1 MHLRYCL
8 LLTFVLSLSWPLMI
22 QAQEKRRF
30 EINVGVSTPGL
41 YESKDTWFEF
51 LGAESFDF
59 YHDKPLSDLEEPYS
73 TTINPFYSLEFSYDL
88 AESGFFKR
96 LDLVGFVNYHSA
108 KFEEIDIINNTSI
121 METARKVN
129 ILIGLRYDIFKKEK
143 SNMYAQLLAGGGISN
158 SSGYWDYIYSDMDD
172 GSHIT
177 MQLTLGFN
185 RRLGGEDS
193 KWGLMTE
200 FGYGSEFSAGK
211 LPLIP
216 GIRMGLSYRF

>member
-1 MHLRYCL
+1 MHSRNCL
-8 LLTFVLSLSWPLMI
+8 LLTLALLILRPL
-22 QAQEKRRF
+22 AVNSKERF
-30 EINVGVSTPGL
+30 EINFGISTPGMD
-41 YESKDTWFEF
+41 ESKDTRFEY
-51 LGAESFDF
+51 LGAESFYH
-59 YHDKPLSDLEEPYS
+59 YHDEPLSDLEEPYNI
-73 TTINPFYSLEFSYDL
+73 TIYPFYSIEFSYDL

-108 KFEEIDIINNTSI
+108 KFEEIDIINNISI

-172 GSHIT
+172 GSHTT

-216 GIRMGLSYRF
+216 GIRMGLSYKF

>member
-1 MHLRYCL
+1 MHLRNCL
-8 LLTFVLSLSWPLMI
+8 FLTLALLILRPL
-22 QAQEKRRF
+22 AVNSKERF
-30 EINVGVSTPGL
+30 EINFGISTPGM
-41 YESKDTWFEF
+41 YESKNTRFEY
-51 LGAESFDF
+51 LGAESFYD
-59 YHDKPLSDLEEPYS
+59 YHDEPLSDLEEPYNI
-73 TTINPFYSLEFSYDL
+73 TVYPFYSIEFSYDL

-96 LDLVGFVNYHSA
+96 LDLVGFVSYHSA

-129 ILIGLRYDIFKKEK
+129 ILIGLRYDIFKKED
-143 SNMYAQLLAGGGISN
+143 SNMYAQILSGGGISN

-172 GSHIT
+172 GSHTT

-216 GIRMGLSYRF
+216 GIRMGLSYKF

>member
-1 MHLRYCL
+1 MHLRNCL
-8 LLTFVLSLSWPLMI
+8 LLTLALLILRPL
-22 QAQEKRRF
+22 AVNSKERF
-30 EINVGVSTPGL
+30 EINFGISTPGMD
-41 YESKDTWFEF
+41 ESKDTRFEY
-51 LGAESFDF
+51 LGAESFYY
-59 YHDKPLSDLEEPYS
+59 YHDEPLSDLEEPYNI
-73 TTINPFYSLEFSYDL
+73 TIYPFYSIEFSYDL

-158 SSGYWDYIYSDMDD
+158 SSGYWDYIYSDMND

-211 LPLIP
+211 LPLFP
-216 GIRMGLSYRF
+216 GIRAGLSYKF

>member
-1 MHLRYCL
+1 MHLRNCL
-8 LLTFVLSLSWPLMI
+8 FLTLALLILRPL
-22 QAQEKRRF
+22 AVNSKERF
-30 EINVGVSTPGL
+30 EINFGISTPGM
-41 YESKDTWFEF
+41 YESKDTRFEY
-51 LGAESFDF
+51 LGAESFDD
-59 YHDKPLSDLEEPYS
+59 YDDEPLSDLEEPYNI
-73 TTINPFYSLEFSYDL
+73 TVYPFFSIEFSYDL

-129 ILIGLRYDIFKKEK
+129 ILIGLRYDIFKEED
-143 SNMYAQLLAGGGISN
+143 SNMYAQILSGGGISN

-172 GSHIT
+172 GSHTT

-200 FGYGSEFSAGK
+200 FGYGTEFSAGK

-216 GIRMGLSYRF
+216 GMRMGLSYKF

>member
-1 MHLRYCL
+1 MHLRNCL
-8 LLTFVLSLSWPLMI
+8 FLTLALLILRPL
-22 QAQEKRRF
+22 AVNSKERF
-30 EINVGVSTPGL
+30 EINFGISTPGM
-41 YESKDTWFEF
+41 YESKDTRFEY
-51 LGAESFDF
+51 LGAESFDD
-59 YHDKPLSDLEEPYS
+59 YDDEPLSDLEEPYNI
-73 TTINPFYSLEFSYDL
+73 TVYPFYSIEFSYDL

-96 LDLVGFVNYHSA
+96 LDLVGFVSYHSA

-129 ILIGLRYDIFKKEK
+129 ILIGLRYDIFKEED
-143 SNMYAQLLAGGGISN
+143 SNMYAQILSGGGISN

-172 GSHIT
+172 GSHTT

-200 FGYGSEFSAGK
+200 FGYGTEFSAGK

-216 GIRMGLSYRF
+216 GMRMGLSYKF